1 MDTKTKPIYSMF
13 LIVSGAI
20 LILILYYYAY
30 PFWAGIGLGNIMS
43 DTIIYGLLRSG
54 IMTSQT
60 TVRLVCLFF
69 CTISVIVR
77 SGNSKTSSW
86 SEILLPLLSGLSI
99 FLSAS
104 KFNGITLIM
113 LTLTGYMLY
122 FSGAVLLGRKYR
134 SFNPNL
140 PDYLD
145 TFPQCQELIENEYS
159 INIPMTYQHNRKTHK
174 GYINVVSVFRS
185 VLVIGTPG
193 SGKSYSVYGPFI
205 RQMIQK
211 KYTIFVYDYK
221 YPDLTNRVLNELLD
235 NYDNYDI
242 KPKMYVVNFD
252 DPLYS
257 HRFNP
262 LNPAYLTDPIDAT
275 EIAEI
280 IMKNVNRG
288 SDQGKDDFF
297 TLSARCYI
305 DLLIWF
311 LKIYEGGKY
320 CTFPHL
326 IELMGQ
332 DYRDVFDV
340 LKKYDELEVKRNTFE
355 DAIKDKAYEQLQGQ
369 IASARVPLNRFAS
382 KTLYWTLSADD
393 FSLQINDPRQ
403 PEIICVGNNPK
414 RQSIYGTVLAMLA
427 SQLFKVINVPGKR
440 HCAVLID
447 ELPTIYL
454 KDLSNLIDTA
464 RSNHVAV
471 VAGAQDKSQL
481 TRDYGKK
488 EADVIFN
495 TVGNL
500 FSGAVKGETAATLSK
515 SFGRIEQETRS
526 YQEGTSSDHVTL
538 SYQMRDVLPP
548 EKIESLSQ
556 GTFCGYVSDSF
567 TQKVHP
573 KIFCGEIDSGK
584 PPKHHE
590 SIPQIVQMS
599 RESLNQ
605 EIDKNYRKIHQDIR
619 DLLQRELNSP

>member
-1 MDTKTKPIYSMF
+1 MDTKTKPLYSMF

-77 SGNSKTSSW
+77 SGNSRSSSW

-393 FSLQINDPRQ
+393 FSLQINDPQQ

-414 RQSIYGTVLAMLA
+414 RQSIYGTVLAMHA

-481 TRDYGKK
+481 IRDYGKK

>member
-77 SGNSKTSSW
+77 SGNSRSSSW
-86 SEILLPLLSGLSI
+86 AEILLPLLSGLSI

-159 INIPMTYQHNRKTHK
+159 INIPMTYQHNRKIHK

-481 TRDYGKK
+481 IRDYGKK

-573 KIFCGEIDSGK
+573 KIFCGEIDTGK

-590 SIPQIVQMS
+590 NIPQIVQMS

>member
-1 MDTKTKPIYSMF
+1 MFSMF
-13 LIVSGAI
+13 LLISGAL
-20 LILILYYYAY
+20 LILIMYYYAY
-30 PFWAGIGLGNIMS
+30 PFWVNIGLSGKLSDSIM
-43 DTIIYGLLRSG
+43 YELYRSG
-54 IMTSQT
+54 MMSSQT
-60 TVRLVCLFF
+60 TVRFVCLFF
-69 CTISVIVR
+69 CTVSVIVR
-77 SGNSKTSSW
+77 SGSPRSSSW
-86 SEILLPLLSGLSI
+86 LEILMPLLSGLCLFFI
-99 FLSAS
+99 AS
-104 KFNGITLIM
+104 GFCGVMSVICTG
-113 LTLTGYMLY
+113 TGYLLY

-134 SFNPNL
+134 SFDPNL

-145 TFPQCQELIENEYS
+145 TFPQCEELIENKYS
-159 INIPMTYQHNRKTHK
+159 VNIPMKYQYEGRIHK
-174 GYINVVSVFRS
+174 GYINAVSVFRGT
-185 VLVIGTPG
+185 LVIGTAG
-193 SGKSYSVYGPFI
+193 AGKSYSVYGPFI
-205 RQMIQK
+205 RQMLRK
-211 KYTIFVYDYK
+211 GYAMFVYDYK
-221 YPDLTNRVLNELLD
+221 YPDLTNKVLNELLD
-235 NYDNYDI
+235 NYGCYDI

-262 LNPAYLTDPIDAT
+262 LNPHYLTDPIDAT

-280 IMKNVNRG
+280 IMKNVNKG
-288 SDQGKDDFF
+288 NEQESEDFF
-297 TLSARCYI
+297 SLSARCYI

-311 LKIYEGGKY
+311 LKIYDDGKY

-332 DYRDVFDV
+332 DYRNVFDV

-393 FSLQINDPRQ
+393 FSLQINDPES
-403 PEIICVGNNPK
+403 PEIICVGNNPR
-414 RQSIYGTVLAMLA
+414 RQSVYGTTLAMLA
-427 SQLFKVINVPGKR
+427 SQLFKTINVKGKR

-464 RSNHVAV
+464 RSNYVAV

-481 TRDYGKK
+481 IRDYGKK

-500 FSGAVKGETAATLSK
+500 FAGSVKGETAVGLSK
-515 SFGRIEQETRS
+515 VFGKIERETRS
-526 YQEGTSSDHVTL
+526 FQEGDSSEHTTF

-548 EKIESLSQ
+548 DKIEALSQ

-567 TQKVHP
+567 SQKVHP
-573 KIFCGEIDSGK
+573 KIFCGEIDVGK
-584 PPKHHE
+584 PAAHNE
-590 SIPQIVQMS
+590 TIPQIVQMT
-599 RESLNQ
+599 REEIEK
-605 EIDKNYRKIHQDIR
+605 EIDKNYRKIHQDIC
-619 DLLQRELNSP
+619 DIIQKELNNP

>member
-481 TRDYGKK
+481 IRDYGKK

-515 SFGRIEQETRS
+515 SFGKIEQETRS

>member
-30 PFWAGIGLGNIMS
+30 PFWAGIGLSNIMS

-159 INIPMTYQHNRKTHK
+159 INIPMTYQHNRKTHN

-221 YPDLTNRVLNELLD
+221 YV
-235 NYDNYDI
+235 
-242 KPKMYVVNFD
+242 
-252 DPLYS
+252 
-257 HRFNP
+257 
-262 LNPAYLTDPIDAT
+262 
-275 EIAEI
+275 
-280 IMKNVNRG
+280 
-288 SDQGKDDFF
+288 
-297 TLSARCYI
+297 
-305 DLLIWF
+305 
-311 LKIYEGGKY
+311 
-320 CTFPHL
+320 
-326 IELMGQ
+326 
-332 DYRDVFDV
+332 
-340 LKKYDELEVKRNTFE
+340 
-355 DAIKDKAYEQLQGQ
+355 
-369 IASARVPLNRFAS
+369 
-382 KTLYWTLSADD
+382 
-393 FSLQINDPRQ
+393 
-403 PEIICVGNNPK
+403 
-414 RQSIYGTVLAMLA
+414 
-427 SQLFKVINVPGKR
+427 
-440 HCAVLID
+440 
-447 ELPTIYL
+447 
-454 KDLSNLIDTA
+454 
-464 RSNHVAV
+464 
-471 VAGAQDKSQL
+471 
-481 TRDYGKK
+481 
-488 EADVIFN
+488 
-495 TVGNL
+495 
-500 FSGAVKGETAATLSK
+500 
-515 SFGRIEQETRS
+515 
-526 YQEGTSSDHVTL
+526 
-538 SYQMRDVLPP
+538 
-548 EKIESLSQ
+548 
-556 GTFCGYVSDSF
+556 
-567 TQKVHP
+567 
-573 KIFCGEIDSGK
+573 
-584 PPKHHE
+584 
-590 SIPQIVQMS
+590 
-599 RESLNQ
+599 
-605 EIDKNYRKIHQDIR
+605 
-619 DLLQRELNSP
+619 

>member
-481 TRDYGKK
+481 IRDYGKK